1 MKMLGLVESEI
12 LPTNVEKHNNL
23 ADTWESFGG
32 RACGMWSFHC
42 LVYSPVGLEG
52 GGDDEIL
59 LLS

>member
-1 MKMLGLVESEI
+1 MDRTRKEGNAVRVREVWI
-12 LPTNVEKHNNL
+12 LSGRQTP
-23 ADTWESFGG
+23 WESFGG